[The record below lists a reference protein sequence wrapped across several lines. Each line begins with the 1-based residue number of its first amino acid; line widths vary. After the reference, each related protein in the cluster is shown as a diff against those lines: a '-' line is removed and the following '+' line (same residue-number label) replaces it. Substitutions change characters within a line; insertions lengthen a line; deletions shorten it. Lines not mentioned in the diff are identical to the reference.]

1 MPNRNMTVAWLF
13 PGQGTQTVGMGRS
26 LATASKAAR
35 RVFERADAALGWS
48 VSRLCFEGP
57 QDELTLTA
65 NAQPAIVAT
74 SIAALEALREAYP
87 ALAPPAFA
95 LGHSLGEYSALVAA
109 GALRLEDAVRIVH
122 LRGKA
127 MQQAVPEGAG
137 AMAAVLG
144 GDAEAV
150 QALCR
155 DAAQGEVCQAA
166 NFNAPGQIVIAG
178 HAAAVAR
185 AAELASQRKLK
196 AKLLSVSAPFHC
208 ALMAPAARALSE
220 ALASIE
226 VGALSFPVICNVDAE
241 PNADGAKVREQLV
254 RQVDSP
260 VLWEQSVRRLARE
273 GTDRALEF
281 GPGKVLA
288 GLGRRIDK
296 AIEVLGV
303 SDPAEVE
310 TAGKLLGARAER
322 TD

>member
-1 MPNRNMTVAWLF
+1 
-13 PGQGTQTVGMGRS
+13 
-26 LATASKAAR
+26 
-35 RVFERADAALGWS
+35 
-48 VSRLCFEGP
+48 
-57 QDELTLTA
+57 
-65 NAQPAIVAT
+65 
-74 SIAALEALREAYP
+74 
-87 ALAPPAFA
+87 
-95 LGHSLGEYSALVAA
+95 
-109 GALRLEDAVRIVH
+109 
-122 LRGKA
+122 
-127 MQQAVPEGAG
+127 
-137 AMAAVLG
+137 
-144 GDAEAV
+144 V

-155 DAAQGEVCQAA
+155 DAAQGQVCQAA